1 MESAAEKP
9 EISAATS
16 PSTTADQQTAE
27 NVDERKRR
35 RSAWMTG
42 AVAIGALVLEPELLP
57 GIAIGMAAV
66 AVPKLFP
73 GISER
78 IRPAVRSV
86 WRAAQQAVAKG
97 REKTKALSGATAHG
111 TDQTDSRDQAATDA
125 EASHGAG
132 HPA

>member
-9 EISAATS
+9 EISAAT
-16 PSTTADQQTAE
+16 PSTTADQQTTE
-27 NVDERKRR
+27 NVHERKSR

-42 AVAIGALVLEPELLP
+42 AVAIGALVFEPELLP

-78 IRPAVRSV
+78 LRPAVHSV

-97 REKTKALSGATAHG
+97 REKTKALSGA
-111 TDQTDSRDQAATDA
+111 
-125 EASHGAG
+125 
-132 HPA
+132 